1 LHGRNY
7 ESWFESGFESG
18 SGSGSQRDN
27 RNDRYNYLY
36 KPAEL
41 EKWKEKVA
49 IIGQKAE
56 STFVIANNH
65 FQAKAAV
72 NALELRSLLDGKKV
86 RAPETL
92 VRHYPE
98 LKEMVEVEDASG
110 DYLLLG

>member
-7 ESWFESGFESG
+7 DQWFDS
-18 SGSGSQRDN
+18 DN

-41 EKWKEKVA
+41 EKWKEKVEVIA
-49 IIGQKAE
+49 RKAE
-56 STFVIANNH
+56 TTYVIANNH

-72 NALELRSLLDGKKV
+72 NALELKYLLGGKKV
-86 RAPETL
+86 AAPETL

-98 LKEMVEVEDASG
+98 LREISETEDAGGNYS
-110 DYLLLG
+110 LLA